1 MNRLRRVATALIV
14 LVGASIAIGT
24 AGPGTGLGGGL

>member
-1 MNRLRRVATALIV
+1 MKDHRSVATALFVV
-14 LVGASIAIGT
+14 LVALIGIAT